1 MCWNAYMKRIVSK
14 NLGAKLDKY
23 KFMEYP
29 KKLLDIIYNI
39 PLSKS
44 ICLKTCDF
52 SRERICSLK
61 EQWE

>member
-1 MCWNAYMKRIVSK
+1 MKRIVSK

-23 KFMEYP
+23 KFIEYP

-61 EQWE
+61 EQ